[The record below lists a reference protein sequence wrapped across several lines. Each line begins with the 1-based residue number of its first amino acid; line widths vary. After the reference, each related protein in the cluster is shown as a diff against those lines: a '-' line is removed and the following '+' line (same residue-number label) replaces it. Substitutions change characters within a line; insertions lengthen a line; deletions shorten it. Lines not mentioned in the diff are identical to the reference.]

1 MIEKITPL
9 ALKFSKFAL
18 VGMSGLIIDFAVTF
32 VLKEKLKINK
42 YIANSIGFVLA
53 ATNNYL
59 FNRIWTFRNDHPD
72 VPVQYVKFIAV
83 SLIGLIL
90 NNAIL
95 KLLHDRLKL
104 NFYIA
109 KLIAIGIV
117 LFWNFTANLF
127 FTFNN

>member
-1 MIEKITPL
+1 MIEKIIPL

-18 VGMSGLIIDFAVTF
+18 VGMSGLIIDFGLTY
-32 VLKEKLKINK
+32 VLKEIIKINK
-42 YIANSIGFVLA
+42 YVANSIGFVLA

-59 FNRIWTFRNDHPD
+59 LNRIWTFRNDNPY
-72 VPVQYVKFIAV
+72 VSVQYLKFIAV

-95 KLLHDRLKL
+95 KLLHDRMKL

-127 FTFNN
+127 FTFNS